1 MPEEAG
7 MVWHLA
13 EWAGAV
19 LAAGLVVAAAAA
31 VAAWLVYR
39 RARRRVYALT
49 GVAARSVLQAIAGA
63 GRERFAPP
71 GHRLGQR
78 TGPSAGV

>member
-1 MPEEAG
+1 

-13 EWAGAV
+13 EWAGTV
-19 LAAGLVVAAAAA
+19 LAAGVAAGMAVAAAAA

-49 GVAARSVLQAIAGA
+49 GVAARSVLRAIAGA
-63 GRERFAPP
+63 GRERSAPP

>member
-1 MPEEAG
+1 
-7 MVWHLA
+7 MVWHLT

-19 LAAGLVVAAAAA
+19 LAAGVAAGLVVAAAAA

-39 RARRRVYALT
+39 RARRRVRALT
-49 GVAARSVLQAIAGA
+49 GVAARSALQAIAGA